1 MARFLH
7 RDRQKTIKK
16 TRYTMK
22 QIYYVIQTLLRGK
35 GSVLFKIVSLGLGLA
50 MSILLFARVAYEQS
64 YDTCFRD
71 YDRLYQVWS
80 QFIMNGEKNEA
91 QNMNMGPLAGAIL
104 ENFPKEVESA
114 TCTNRY
120 LASRL
125 LYYGNT
131 RFNESKLCA
140 DSLFFQTMGIEVLSG
155 NPVQDLQQPNVIY
168 LSKSLAQRM
177 FGGEDPIGKVI
188 SYNHERDLTVRGTY
202 ADLPDNTTVNAEAV
216 ISLPPAWAAQQ
227 MNYSWDGGDS
237 YFQYVR
243 LRQDVDVEAL
253 NARMEKMAEK
263 YLPARDSWSYT
274 AYIQPLRDTFRQQD
288 DVRRM
293 FTIMLTLGLS
303 ILFITALN
311 YALIS
316 ISSLSRRAKMVGVH
330 KCSGASGG
338 GIFGMFMLETLMV
351 VVLALVVM
359 FLLLWGFRDFVEDTA
374 ATKLTNLF
382 AGSRLWVPAATI
394 ALLLLVGGVLPGR
407 LFARIPVTQVFRRYT
422 EGKKGWKRPLLFVQ
436 FAGVAFICGLMCMVM
451 MQYHFVMS
459 KDMGFSTERIV
470 GTSLPFKTAKE
481 CDNAYNF
488 FRSLPYVEDLSS
500 AYGNPL
506 EGYSGCFITGENGE
520 SLFSARFDAC
530 MSNYYDLMGMK
541 LKEGRL
547 PRDNSEVVVNE
558 TFVNLMKWGN
568 DAVGRTVHTMG
579 ETSTVTGVLK
589 DFQINGFYAGP
600 MPYISFPTKQFN
612 NDLHFLLKEPFAE
625 NMQRLTK
632 DAAEA
637 FPDKNIDFTSMEEG
651 MNRMYNPVRVFR
663 NATVVAGVVMFF
675 IMLMGLLGYTADEVQ
690 RRSKEIAIRKV
701 NGAEASSI
709 LSLLG
714 RDVLWVA
721 GPAVLVG
728 VAASWYV
735 NSLWMEMFS
744 AQASMSA
751 VAYVLIGLIV
761 LAVIMACVLWKS
773 WRIANENPVLSIKS
787 E

>member
-1 MARFLH
+1 
-7 RDRQKTIKK
+7 
-16 TRYTMK
+16 MK

-50 MSILLFARVAYEQS
+50 MSILLLARVAYEQS

-120 LASRL
+120 LASWP

-131 RFNESKLCA
+131 HFNESKLCA

-227 MNYSWDGGDS
+227 MYYSWDGGDS

-470 GTSLPFKTAKE
+470 GTYLPFKTAKE

-488 FRSLPYVEDLSS
+488 FRSLPYVENLSS

-600 MPYISFPTKQFN
+600 MPYIGFPTKQFN
-612 NDLHFLLKEPFAE
+612 NGLHFLLKEPFAE
-625 NMQRLTK
+625 NLQRLTK

-637 FPDKNIDFTSMEEG
+637 FPDKTIDFTSMEEG
-651 MNRMYNPVRVFR
+651 MNMLYNPVRVFR

-744 AQASMSA
+744 AQASMST

>member
-1 MARFLH
+1 M
-7 RDRQKTIKK
+7 
-16 TRYTMK
+16 
-22 QIYYVIQTLLRGK
+22 
-35 GSVLFKIVSLGLGLA
+35 
-50 MSILLFARVAYEQS
+50 
-64 YDTCFRD
+64 
-71 YDRLYQVWS
+71 
-80 QFIMNGEKNEA
+80 
-91 QNMNMGPLAGAIL
+91 
-104 ENFPKEVESA
+104 
-114 TCTNRY
+114 
-120 LASRL
+120 
-125 LYYGNT
+125 
-131 RFNESKLCA
+131 
-140 DSLFFQTMGIEVLSG
+140 
-155 NPVQDLQQPNVIY
+155 
-168 LSKSLAQRM
+168 
-177 FGGEDPIGKVI
+177 
-188 SYNHERDLTVRGTY
+188 
-202 ADLPDNTTVNAEAV
+202 
-216 ISLPPAWAAQQ
+216 
-227 MNYSWDGGDS
+227 
-237 YFQYVR
+237 R
-243 LRQDVDVEAL
+243 LRPEVDVDDL
-253 NARMEKMAEK
+253 NARMKKMAEK

-274 AYIQPLRDTFRQQD
+274 AYVQPLRDTFRQQD

-330 KCSGASGG
+330 KCSGASGE
-338 GIFGMFMLETLMV
+338 GIFGMFMLETLV
-351 VVLALVVM
+351 VVALALGVM

-382 AGSRLWVPAATI
+382 EGSRLWVPAATVGV
-394 ALLLLVGGVLPGR
+394 LLLVGGVLPGR

-470 GTSLPFKTAKE
+470 ATYLPFKTAKE

-506 EGYSGCFITGENGE
+506 DGYSGCFITGENGE

-558 TFVNLMKWGN
+558 TFVGLMKWGK

-579 ETSTVTGVLK
+579 ETVTVTGVLK
-589 DFQINGFYAGP
+589 DFQINGFYAEP
-600 MPYISFPTKQFN
+600 MPYIGFKTRQFN
-612 NDLHFLLKEPFAE
+612 NGLHFLLKEPFAE
-625 NMQRLTK
+625 NLQRLTK

-637 FPDKNIDFTSMEEG
+637 FPDKTIDFTSMDEA
-651 MNRMYNPVRVFR
+651 MQTMYNPVRVFR
-663 NATVVAGVVMFF
+663 NATAVAGVVMFF

-709 LSLLG
+709 LRLLG
-714 RDVLWVA
+714 RDVLYVA
-721 GPAVLVG
+721 VPAVVIG
-728 VAASWYV
+728 VVASWYV
-735 NSLWMEMFS
+735 NSLWMDMFS

-751 VAYVLIGLIV
+751 AVYLLIGVAV
-761 LAVIMACVLWKS
+761 LAVITGCVLWKS

>member
-1 MARFLH
+1 M
-7 RDRQKTIKK
+7 RQIH
-16 TRYTMK
+16 
-22 QIYYVIQTLLRGK
+22 YVIQTLLRGR
-35 GSVLFKIVSLGLGLA
+35 GSIPFKVISLGLGLA

-80 QFIMNGEKNEA
+80 MFILDNEKNEP
-91 QNMNMGPLAGAIL
+91 QTMNMGPLAGAIL
-104 ENFPKEVESA
+104 ESFPKEVEGA
-114 TCTNRY
+114 TCTCRY
-120 LASRL
+120 LASWP
-125 LYYGNT
+125 LYYGDH
-131 RFNESKLCA
+131 RFDESKICA

-168 LSKSLAQRM
+168 LSKSLAERM
-177 FGGEDPIGKVI
+177 FGGEEPIGKVI
-188 SYNHERDLTVRGTY
+188 SYNHERDLTVRGTF
-202 ADLPDNTTVNAEAV
+202 ADLPDNTTVGADAV
-216 ISLPPAWAAQQ
+216 ISLPPAWAAMQA
-227 MNYSWDGGDS
+227 NYSWEGGDS
-237 YFQYVR
+237 YYQYVR
-243 LRQDVDVEAL
+243 LRPGVDVEAL
-253 NARMEKMAEK
+253 NARMEKMTEK

-274 AYIQPLRDTFRQQD
+274 AYVQPLRDTFRQQD

-351 VVLALVVM
+351 VALALGVM
-359 FLLLWGFRDFVEDTA
+359 FLLLWSFRDFVEDTA

-382 AGSRLWVPAATI
+382 EGSRLWVPAATVGV
-394 ALLLLVGGVLPGR
+394 LLLVGGVLPGR

-470 GTSLPFKTAKE
+470 GTYLPFKTAKE

-488 FRSLPYVEDLSS
+488 FRSLPYVEDLSA

-506 EGYSGCFITGENGE
+506 EGYSGCFINGE
-520 SLFSARFDAC
+520 DGNTLFSARFDAC
-530 MSNYYDLMGMK
+530 MANYYDLMGIR

-558 TFVNLMKWGN
+558 TFVNLMKWGK
-568 DAVGRTVHTMG
+568 DAVGHTVHTMG

-589 DFQINGFYAGP
+589 DFQINGFYAEP
-600 MPYISFPTKQFN
+600 MPYIGFMSRQFN
-612 NDLHFLLKEPFAE
+612 NGLHFLLKEPFAE
-625 NMQRLTK
+625 NLQRLTK

-637 FPDKNIDFTSMEEG
+637 FPDKTIDFTSMEEG
-651 MNRMYNPVRVFR
+651 MNMLYNPVRVFR
-663 NATVVAGVVMFF
+663 NATAVAGVVMFF

-709 LSLLG
+709 LRLLG
-714 RDVLWVA
+714 RDVLYVA
-721 GPAVLVG
+721 VPAVVIG

-735 NSLWMEMFS
+735 NSLWMDMFS

-751 VAYVLIGLIV
+751 AVYVLIGVAV
-761 LAVIMACVLWKS
+761 LAVITGCVLWKS

>member
-1 MARFLH
+1 M
-7 RDRQKTIKK
+7 RQIH
-16 TRYTMK
+16 
-22 QIYYVIQTLLRGK
+22 YVIQTLLRGK
-35 GSVLFKIVSLGLGLA
+35 GSIPFKVISLGLGLA

-71 YDRLYQVWS
+71 YNRIYQVWS
-80 QFIMNGEKNEA
+80 RFVMNGEKLEP
-91 QNMNMGPLAGAIL
+91 QTMNMGPLAGAIL
-104 ENFPKEVESA
+104 ESFPKEVEGA
-114 TCTNRY
+114 TCTCRY
-120 LASRL
+120 LASWP
-125 LYYGNT
+125 LYYGDH
-131 RFNESKLCA
+131 RFDERKLCA

-168 LSKSLAQRM
+168 LSKSLAERM
-177 FGGEDPIGKVI
+177 FGGEEPVGKVI
-188 SYNHERDLTVRGTY
+188 SYNHERDLTVRGTF
-202 ADLPDNTTVNAEAV
+202 ADLPDNTTVGADAV
-216 ISLPPAWAAQQ
+216 ISLPPAWAAKQ

-237 YFQYVR
+237 YYQYVR
-243 LRQDVDVEAL
+243 LRPGVDVEAL

-274 AYIQPLRDTFRQQD
+274 AYVQPLRDTFRQQD

-330 KCSGASGG
+330 KCSGASGE
-338 GIFGMFMLETLMV
+338 GIFGMFMLETLV
-351 VVLALVVM
+351 VVALALGVM

-382 AGSRLWVPAATI
+382 EGSRLWVPAATVGV
-394 ALLLLVGGVLPGR
+394 LLLVGGVLPGR

-470 GTSLPFKTAKE
+470 GTYLPFKTARE

-488 FRSLPYVEDLSS
+488 FRSLPYVEDLSA

-506 EGYSGCFITGENGE
+506 EGYSGCFINGE
-520 SLFSARFDAC
+520 DGNTLFSARFDAC
-530 MSNYYDLMGMK
+530 MANYYDLMGIR

-558 TFVNLMKWGN
+558 TFVGLMKWGK

-579 ETSTVTGVLK
+579 ETVTVTGVLK
-589 DFQINGFYAGP
+589 DFQINGFYAEP
-600 MPYISFPTKQFN
+600 MPYIGFTTRQFN
-612 NDLHFLLKEPFAE
+612 NGLHFLLKEPFAE
-625 NMQRLTK
+625 NLQRLTK

-637 FPDKNIDFTSMEEG
+637 FPDKTIDFTSMEEG

-663 NATVVAGVVMFF
+663 NATAVAGVVMFF

-709 LSLLG
+709 LRLLG
-714 RDVLWVA
+714 RDVLYVA
-721 GPAVLVG
+721 VPAVVIG
-728 VAASWYV
+728 IAASWYV
-735 NSLWMEMFS
+735 NSLWMDMFS

-751 VAYVLIGLIV
+751 AVYVLIGVAV
-761 LAVIMACVLWKS
+761 LAVITGCVLWKS

>member
-1 MARFLH
+1 
-7 RDRQKTIKK
+7 
-16 TRYTMK
+16 
-22 QIYYVIQTLLRGK
+22 
-35 GSVLFKIVSLGLGLA
+35 
-50 MSILLFARVAYEQS
+50 
-64 YDTCFRD
+64 
-71 YDRLYQVWS
+71 
-80 QFIMNGEKNEA
+80 
-91 QNMNMGPLAGAIL
+91 
-104 ENFPKEVESA
+104 
-114 TCTNRY
+114 
-120 LASRL
+120 
-125 LYYGNT
+125 
-131 RFNESKLCA
+131 
-140 DSLFFQTMGIEVLSG
+140 
-155 NPVQDLQQPNVIY
+155 
-168 LSKSLAQRM
+168 
-177 FGGEDPIGKVI
+177 
-188 SYNHERDLTVRGTY
+188 
-202 ADLPDNTTVNAEAV
+202 
-216 ISLPPAWAAQQ
+216 
-227 MNYSWDGGDS
+227 
-237 YFQYVR
+237 
-243 LRQDVDVEAL
+243 
-253 NARMEKMAEK
+253 MEKMAEK

-470 GTSLPFKTAKE
+470 GTYLPFKTAKE

-600 MPYISFPTKQFN
+600 MPYIGFPTKQFN
-612 NDLHFLLKEPFAE
+612 NGLHFLLKEPFAE
-625 NMQRLTK
+625 NLQRLTK

-637 FPDKNIDFTSMEEG
+637 FPDKTIDFTSMEEG
-651 MNRMYNPVRVFR
+651 MNMLYNPVRVFR
-663 NATVVAGVVMFF
+663 NATVVAGVVMLF

>member
-1 MARFLH
+1 M
-7 RDRQKTIKK
+7 
-16 TRYTMK
+16 
-22 QIYYVIQTLLRGK
+22 
-35 GSVLFKIVSLGLGLA
+35 
-50 MSILLFARVAYEQS
+50 
-64 YDTCFRD
+64 
-71 YDRLYQVWS
+71 
-80 QFIMNGEKNEA
+80 
-91 QNMNMGPLAGAIL
+91 
-104 ENFPKEVESA
+104 
-114 TCTNRY
+114 
-120 LASRL
+120 
-125 LYYGNT
+125 
-131 RFNESKLCA
+131 
-140 DSLFFQTMGIEVLSG
+140 
-155 NPVQDLQQPNVIY
+155 
-168 LSKSLAQRM
+168 
-177 FGGEDPIGKVI
+177 I
-188 SYNHERDLTVRGTY
+188 SYNHERDLTVRGTF
-202 ADLPDNTTVNAEAV
+202 ADLPDNTTVGADAV
-216 ISLPPAWAAQQ
+216 ISLPPAWAAKQ

-237 YFQYVR
+237 YCQYVR
-243 LRQDVDVEAL
+243 LRPEVDVDDL
-253 NARMEKMAEK
+253 NARMKKMAEK

-274 AYIQPLRDTFRQQD
+274 AYVQPLRDTFRQQD

-330 KCSGASGG
+330 KCSGASGE

-351 VVLALVVM
+351 VALALGVM

-382 AGSRLWVPAATI
+382 EGSRLWVPAATVGV
-394 ALLLLVGGVLPGR
+394 LLLVGGVLPGR

-459 KDMGFSTERIV
+459 KDMGFSTECIV
-470 GTSLPFKTAKE
+470 ATYLPFKTAKE

-488 FRSLPYVEDLSS
+488 FRSLPYVENLSS

-506 EGYSGCFITGENGE
+506 DGYSGCFITGENGE

-558 TFVNLMKWGN
+558 TFVNLMKWGK
-568 DAVGRTVHTMG
+568 DAVGHTVHTMG

-589 DFQINGFYAGP
+589 DFQINGFYAEP
-600 MPYISFPTKQFN
+600 MPYIGFMSRQFN
-612 NDLHFLLKEPFAE
+612 NGLHFLLKEPFAE
-625 NMQRLTK
+625 NLQRLTK

-637 FPDKNIDFTSMEEG
+637 FPDKTIDFTSMEEG
-651 MNRMYNPVRVFR
+651 MNMLYNPVRVFR
-663 NATVVAGVVMFF
+663 NATAVAGVVMFF

-709 LSLLG
+709 LRLLG
-714 RDVLWVA
+714 RDVLYVA
-721 GPAVLVG
+721 LPAVVIG

-735 NSLWMEMFS
+735 NSLWMDMFS

-751 VAYVLIGLIV
+751 AVYVLIGVAV
-761 LAVIMACVLWKS
+761 LAVITGCVLWKS

>member
-1 MARFLH
+1 M
-7 RDRQKTIKK
+7 RQIH
-16 TRYTMK
+16 
-22 QIYYVIQTLLRGK
+22 YVIQTLLRGK
-35 GSVLFKIVSLGLGLA
+35 GSIPFKVISLGLGLA

-80 QFIMNGEKNEA
+80 MFILDNEKNEP
-91 QNMNMGPLAGAIL
+91 QTMNMGPLAGAIL
-104 ENFPKEVESA
+104 ESFPKEVEGA
-114 TCTNRY
+114 TCTCRY
-120 LASRL
+120 LTSWP
-125 LYYGNT
+125 LYYGDH
-131 RFNESKLCA
+131 RFDERKLCA

-168 LSKSLAQRM
+168 LSQSLAERM
-177 FGGEDPIGKVI
+177 FGGEEPVGKVI
-188 SYNHERDLTVRGTY
+188 SYNHERDLTVRGTF
-202 ADLPDNTTVNAEAV
+202 ADLPDNTTVGADAV
-216 ISLPPAWAAQQ
+216 ISLPPAWAATQA
-227 MNYSWDGGDS
+227 NYSWEGGDS
-237 YFQYVR
+237 YYQYVR
-243 LRQDVDVEAL
+243 LRPGVDVEAL
-253 NARMEKMAEK
+253 NARMEKMTER
-263 YLPARDSWSYT
+263 YLPARDSWSYS
-274 AYIQPLRDTFRQQD
+274 AWVQPLRDTFRQQD

-330 KCSGASGG
+330 KCSGASGE
-338 GIFGMFMLETLMV
+338 GIFGMFMLETLV
-351 VVLALVVM
+351 VVALALGVM
-359 FLLLWGFRDFVEDTA
+359 FLLLWSFRDFVEDTA

-382 AGSRLWVPAATI
+382 EGSRLWVPAAT
-394 ALLLLVGGVLPGR
+394 AGVLLLVGGVLPGR

-459 KDMGFSTERIV
+459 KDMGFSTERIA
-470 GTSLPFKTAKE
+470 GTYLPFKTARE

-488 FRSLPYVEDLSS
+488 FRSLPYVEDLSA

-530 MSNYYDLMGMK
+530 MPNYYDLMGMK

-547 PRDNSEVVVNE
+547 PRDSSEVVVNE
-558 TFVNLMKWGN
+558 TFVSLMKWGK

-600 MPYISFPTKQFN
+600 MPYIGFKTRQFN
-612 NDLHFLLKEPFAE
+612 NGLHFLLKEPFAE
-625 NMQRLTK
+625 NLQRLTK

-637 FPDKNIDFTSMEEG
+637 FPDKTIDFTSMEEG
-651 MNRMYNPVRVFR
+651 MNMLYNPVRVFR
-663 NATVVAGVVMFF
+663 NATAVAGVVMFF

-701 NGAEASSI
+701 NGAEASDI
-709 LSLLG
+709 LRLLG
-714 RDVLWVA
+714 RDVLYVA
-721 GPAVLVG
+721 VPAVVIG
-728 VAASWYV
+728 VVASWYV
-735 NSLWMEMFS
+735 NSLWMDMFS
-744 AQASMSA
+744 AQASMS
-751 VAYVLIGLIV
+751 VFEYVLIGLAV
-761 LAVIMACVLWKS
+761 LAVIAGCVLWKS

>member
-1 MARFLH
+1 
-7 RDRQKTIKK
+7 
-16 TRYTMK
+16 
-22 QIYYVIQTLLRGK
+22 
-35 GSVLFKIVSLGLGLA
+35 
-50 MSILLFARVAYEQS
+50 
-64 YDTCFRD
+64 
-71 YDRLYQVWS
+71 
-80 QFIMNGEKNEA
+80 
-91 QNMNMGPLAGAIL
+91 
-104 ENFPKEVESA
+104 
-114 TCTNRY
+114 
-120 LASRL
+120 
-125 LYYGNT
+125 
-131 RFNESKLCA
+131 
-140 DSLFFQTMGIEVLSG
+140 
-155 NPVQDLQQPNVIY
+155 
-168 LSKSLAQRM
+168 
-177 FGGEDPIGKVI
+177 
-188 SYNHERDLTVRGTY
+188 
-202 ADLPDNTTVNAEAV
+202 
-216 ISLPPAWAAQQ
+216 
-227 MNYSWDGGDS
+227 
-237 YFQYVR
+237 
-243 LRQDVDVEAL
+243 
-253 NARMEKMAEK
+253 
-263 YLPARDSWSYT
+263 
-274 AYIQPLRDTFRQQD
+274 
-288 DVRRM
+288 
-293 FTIMLTLGLS
+293 MLTLGLS

-407 LFARIPVTQVFRRYT
+407 LFARIPVTQVFHRYT

-470 GTSLPFKTAKE
+470 GTYLPFKTAKE

-488 FRSLPYVEDLSS
+488 FRSLPYVENLSS

-568 DAVGRTVHTMG
+568 DAVGRTVHTKG

-625 NMQRLTK
+625 NLQRLTK

-637 FPDKNIDFTSMEEG
+637 FPDKTIDFTSMEEG

>member
-1 MARFLH
+1 M
-7 RDRQKTIKK
+7 RQIH
-16 TRYTMK
+16 
-22 QIYYVIQTLLRGK
+22 YVIQTLLRGR
-35 GSVLFKIVSLGLGLA
+35 GSIPFKVISLGLGLA

-80 QFIMNGEKNEA
+80 MFILDNEKNEP
-91 QNMNMGPLAGAIL
+91 QTMNMGPLAGAIL
-104 ENFPKEVESA
+104 ESFPKEVEGA
-114 TCTNRY
+114 TCTCRY
-120 LASRL
+120 LASWP
-125 LYYGNT
+125 LYYGDH
-131 RFNESKLCA
+131 RFDERKLCA

-168 LSKSLAQRM
+168 LSKSLAERM
-177 FGGEDPIGKVI
+177 FGGEEPIGKVI
-188 SYNHERDLTVRGTY
+188 SYNHERDLTVRGTF
-202 ADLPDNTTVNAEAV
+202 ADLPDNTTVGADAV
-216 ISLPPAWAAQQ
+216 ISLPPAWAATQA
-227 MNYSWDGGDS
+227 NYSWEGGDS
-237 YFQYVR
+237 YYQYVR
-243 LRQDVDVEAL
+243 LRPGVDVEAL
-253 NARMEKMAEK
+253 NARMEKMTEK
-263 YLPARDSWSYT
+263 YLPARDSWSYS
-274 AYIQPLRDTFRQQD
+274 AWVQPLRDTFRQQD

-351 VVLALVVM
+351 VALALGVM
-359 FLLLWGFRDFVEDTA
+359 FLLLWSFRDFVEDTA

-382 AGSRLWVPAATI
+382 EGSRLWVPAATVGV
-394 ALLLLVGGVLPGR
+394 LLLVGGVLPGR

-459 KDMGFSTERIV
+459 KDMGFNTKRIAVTYLTFEKAER
-470 GTSLPFKTAKE
+470 E
-481 CDNAYNF
+481 NAYNF
-488 FRSLPYVEDLSS
+488 FRSLPYVEDLSA

-506 EGYSGCFITGENGE
+506 DGYSGCFINGENGE

-558 TFVNLMKWGN
+558 TFVGLMKWGK

-579 ETSTVTGVLK
+579 ETVTVTGVLK

-600 MPYISFPTKQFN
+600 MPYIGFTTRQFN
-612 NDLHFLLKEPFAE
+612 NGLHFLLKEPFAE
-625 NMQRLTK
+625 NLQRLTK

-637 FPDKNIDFTSMEEG
+637 FPDKTIDFTSMEEG
-651 MNRMYNPVRVFR
+651 MNMLYNPVRVFR
-663 NATVVAGVVMFF
+663 NATAVAGVVMFF

-701 NGAEASSI
+701 NGAEASAI
-709 LSLLG
+709 LRLLG
-714 RDVLWVA
+714 RDVLYVA
-721 GPAVLVG
+721 GPAVAIG
-728 VAASWYV
+728 VVASWYV
-735 NSLWMEMFS
+735 NTLWMDMFT

-751 VAYVLIGLIV
+751 AVYVLIGVAV
-761 LAVIMACVLWKS
+761 LAVIIGCVLWKS
-773 WRIANENPVLSIKS
+773 WRIAGENPVLSLKS

>member
-1 MARFLH
+1 M
-7 RDRQKTIKK
+7 RQIH
-16 TRYTMK
+16 
-22 QIYYVIQTLLRGK
+22 YVIQTLLRGK
-35 GSVLFKIVSLGLGLA
+35 GSIPFKVISLGLGLA

-71 YDRLYQVWS
+71 YNRIYQVWS
-80 QFIMNGEKNEA
+80 RFVMNGEKLEP
-91 QNMNMGPLAGAIL
+91 QTMNMGPLAGAIL
-104 ENFPKEVESA
+104 ESFPKEVEGA
-114 TCTNRY
+114 TCTCRY
-120 LASRL
+120 LASWP
-125 LYYGNT
+125 LYYGNH
-131 RFNESKLCA
+131 RFNESKICA

-155 NPVQDLQQPNVIY
+155 NPVQDLQQPNIIY
-168 LSKSLAQRM
+168 LSKSLAERM
-177 FGGEDPIGKVI
+177 FGGEEPVGKVI
-188 SYNHERDLTVRGTY
+188 SYNHERDLTVRGTF
-202 ADLPDNTTVNAEAV
+202 ADLPDNTTVGADAV
-216 ISLPPAWAAQQ
+216 ISLPPAWAATQA
-227 MNYSWDGGDS
+227 NYSWEGGDS
-237 YFQYVR
+237 YYQYVR
-243 LRQDVDVEAL
+243 LRPGVDVEAL
-253 NARMEKMAEK
+253 NARMEKMTEK
-263 YLPARDSWSYT
+263 YLPARDSWSYS
-274 AYIQPLRDTFRQQD
+274 AWVQPLRDTFRQQD

-338 GIFGMFMLETLMV
+338 GIFGMFMLETLV
-351 VVLALVVM
+351 VVALALGVM

-382 AGSRLWVPAATI
+382 EGSRLWVPAAT
-394 ALLLLVGGVLPGR
+394 AGVLLLVGGVLPGR

-459 KDMGFSTERIV
+459 KDMGFNTKRIAVTYLTFEKAER
-470 GTSLPFKTAKE
+470 E
-481 CDNAYNF
+481 NAYNF
-488 FRSLPYVEDLSS
+488 FRSLPYVEDLSA

-506 EGYSGCFITGENGE
+506 DGYSGCFINGENGE

-547 PRDNSEVVVNE
+547 PRDSSEVVVNE
-558 TFVNLMKWGN
+558 TFVSLMKWGK

-600 MPYISFPTKQFN
+600 MPYIGFKTRQFN
-612 NDLHFLLKEPFAE
+612 NGLHFLLKEPFAE
-625 NMQRLTK
+625 NLQRLTK

-637 FPDKNIDFTSMEEG
+637 FPDKTIDFTSMEEG
-651 MNRMYNPVRVFR
+651 MNMLYNPVRVFR
-663 NATVVAGVVMFF
+663 NATAVAGVVMFF

-701 NGAEASSI
+701 NGAEASDI
-709 LSLLG
+709 LRLLG
-714 RDVLWVA
+714 RDVLYVA
-721 GPAVLVG
+721 VPAVVIG
-728 VAASWYV
+728 VVASWYV
-735 NSLWMEMFS
+735 NSLWMDMFS
-744 AQASMSA
+744 AQASMS
-751 VAYVLIGLIV
+751 VFEYVLIGLAV
-761 LAVIMACVLWKS
+761 LAVIAGCVLWKS

>member
-1 MARFLH
+1 M
-7 RDRQKTIKK
+7 
-16 TRYTMK
+16 
-22 QIYYVIQTLLRGK
+22 
-35 GSVLFKIVSLGLGLA
+35 
-50 MSILLFARVAYEQS
+50 AYEQS

-71 YDRLYQVWS
+71 YDRIYQVWS
-80 QFIMNGEKNEA
+80 QFIMNGETLEP
-91 QNMNMGPLAGAIL
+91 QNMNMGPLAGAIF
-104 ENFPKEVESA
+104 ENFPKEVEMA

-120 LASRL
+120 LASWP
-125 LYYGNT
+125 LYYGNH
-131 RFNESKLCA
+131 RFNESKICA

-168 LSKSLAQRM
+168 LSKSLAERM
-177 FGGEDPIGKVI
+177 F
-188 SYNHERDLTVRGTY
+188 RRGTHRKSDQLQPRTRPDRAGY
-202 ADLPDNTTVNAEAV
+202 LCRPARQYDRGGRCRHLAASRLGRQADELFV
-216 ISLPPAWAAQQ
+216 
-227 MNYSWDGGDS
+227 G
-237 YFQYVR
+237 R
-243 LRQDVDVEAL
+243 RVDVEDL
-253 NARMEKMAEK
+253 NARMKKMAEK

-274 AYIQPLRDTFRQQD
+274 AYVQPLRDTFRQQD

-330 KCSGASGG
+330 KCSGASGE

-351 VVLALVVM
+351 VALALGVM

-382 AGSRLWVPAATI
+382 EGSRLWVPAATVGV
-394 ALLLLVGGVLPGR
+394 LLLVGGVLPGR

-470 GTSLPFKTAKE
+470 ATYLPFKTAKE

-506 EGYSGCFITGENGE
+506 DGYSGCFITGENGE

-558 TFVNLMKWGN
+558 TFVNLMKWGK
-568 DAVGRTVHTMG
+568 DAVGHTVHTMG

-589 DFQINGFYAGP
+589 DFQINGFYAEP
-600 MPYISFPTKQFN
+600 MPYIGFMSRQFN
-612 NDLHFLLKEPFAE
+612 NGLHFLLKEPFAE
-625 NMQRLTK
+625 NLQRLTK

-637 FPDKNIDFTSMEEG
+637 FPDKTIDFTSMEEG
-651 MNRMYNPVRVFR
+651 MNMLYNPVRVFR
-663 NATVVAGVVMFF
+663 NATAVAGVVMFF

-709 LSLLG
+709 LRLLG
-714 RDVLWVA
+714 RDVLYVA
-721 GPAVLVG
+721 LPAVVIG

-735 NSLWMEMFS
+735 NSLWMDMFS

-751 VAYVLIGLIV
+751 AVYVLIGVAV
-761 LAVIMACVLWKS
+761 LAVITGCVLWKS

>member
-1 MARFLH
+1 M
-7 RDRQKTIKK
+7 RQIH
-16 TRYTMK
+16 
-22 QIYYVIQTLLRGK
+22 YVIQTLLRGR
-35 GSVLFKIVSLGLGLA
+35 GSIPFKVISLGLGLA

-80 QFIMNGEKNEA
+80 MFILDNEKNEP
-91 QNMNMGPLAGAIL
+91 QTMNMGPLAGAIL
-104 ENFPKEVESA
+104 ESFPKEVEGA
-114 TCTNRY
+114 TCTCRY
-120 LASRL
+120 LASWP
-125 LYYGNT
+125 LYYGDH
-131 RFNESKLCA
+131 RFDERKLCA

-168 LSKSLAQRM
+168 LSKSLAERM
-177 FGGEDPIGKVI
+177 FGGEEPIGKVI
-188 SYNHERDLTVRGTY
+188 SYNHERDLTVRGTF
-202 ADLPDNTTVNAEAV
+202 ADLPDNTTVGADAV
-216 ISLPPAWAAQQ
+216 ISLPPAWAATQA
-227 MNYSWDGGDS
+227 NYSWEGGDS
-237 YFQYVR
+237 YYQYVR
-243 LRQDVDVEAL
+243 LRPGVDVEAL
-253 NARMEKMAEK
+253 NARMEKMTEK
-263 YLPARDSWSYT
+263 YLPARDSWSYS
-274 AYIQPLRDTFRQQD
+274 AWVQPLRDTFRQQD

-351 VVLALVVM
+351 VALALGVM
-359 FLLLWGFRDFVEDTA
+359 FLLLWSFRDFVEDTA

-382 AGSRLWVPAATI
+382 EGSRLWVPAATVGV
-394 ALLLLVGGVLPGR
+394 LLLVGGVLPGR

-470 GTSLPFKTAKE
+470 GTYLPFKTAKE

-488 FRSLPYVEDLSS
+488 FRSLPYVEDLSA

-506 EGYSGCFITGENGE
+506 EGYSGCFINGE
-520 SLFSARFDAC
+520 DGNTLFSARFDAC
-530 MSNYYDLMGMK
+530 MANYYDLMGIR

-558 TFVNLMKWGN
+558 TFVSLMKWGKE
-568 DAVGRTVHTMG
+568 AVGRTVHTMG
-579 ETSTVTGVLK
+579 ETVTVTGVLK
-589 DFQINGFYAGP
+589 DFQINGFYAEP
-600 MPYISFPTKQFN
+600 MPYIGFTTRQFN

-625 NMQRLTK
+625 NLQRLTK
-632 DAAEA
+632 AAAEA
-637 FPDKNIDFTSMEEG
+637 FPDKTIDFTSMDEA
-651 MNRMYNPVRVFR
+651 MQTMYNPVRVFR
-663 NATVVAGVVMFF
+663 NATAVAGVVMFF

-701 NGAEASSI
+701 NGAEASAI
-709 LSLLG
+709 LRLLG
-714 RDVLWVA
+714 RDVLYVA
-721 GPAVLVG
+721 GPAVAIG
-728 VAASWYV
+728 VVASWYV
-735 NSLWMEMFS
+735 NTLWMDMFT

-751 VAYVLIGLIV
+751 AVYVLIGVAV
-761 LAVIMACVLWKS
+761 LAVIIGCVLWKS
-773 WRIANENPVLSIKS
+773 WRIAGENPVLSLKS

>member
-1 MARFLH
+1 M
-7 RDRQKTIKK
+7 RQIH
-16 TRYTMK
+16 
-22 QIYYVIQTLLRGK
+22 YVIQTLLRGR
-35 GSVLFKIVSLGLGLA
+35 GSIPFKVISLGLGLA

-80 QFIMNGEKNEA
+80 MFILDNEKNEP
-91 QNMNMGPLAGAIL
+91 QTMNMGPLAGAIL
-104 ENFPKEVESA
+104 ESFPKEVEGA
-114 TCTNRY
+114 TCTCRY
-120 LASRL
+120 LASWP
-125 LYYGNT
+125 LYYGDH
-131 RFNESKLCA
+131 RFDERKLCA

-168 LSKSLAQRM
+168 LSKSLAERM
-177 FGGEDPIGKVI
+177 FGGEEAIGKVV
-188 SYNHERDLTVRGTY
+188 SYNHERDLTVRGTF
-202 ADLPDNTTVNAEAV
+202 ADLPDNTTVGADAV
-216 ISLPPAWAAQQ
+216 ISLPPAWAATQA
-227 MNYSWDGGDS
+227 NYSWEGGDS
-237 YFQYVR
+237 YYQYVR
-243 LRQDVDVEAL
+243 LRPGVDVEAL
-253 NARMEKMAEK
+253 NARMEKMTEK
-263 YLPARDSWSYT
+263 YLPARDSWSYS
-274 AYIQPLRDTFRQQD
+274 AWVQPLRDTFRQQD

-351 VVLALVVM
+351 VALALGVM
-359 FLLLWGFRDFVEDTA
+359 FLLLWSFRDFVEDTA

-382 AGSRLWVPAATI
+382 EGSRLWVPAATVGV
-394 ALLLLVGGVLPGR
+394 LLLVGGVLPGR

-470 GTSLPFKTAKE
+470 GTYLPFKTAKE

-488 FRSLPYVEDLSS
+488 FRSLPYVEDLSA

-506 EGYSGCFITGENGE
+506 EGYSGCFINGE
-520 SLFSARFDAC
+520 DGNTLFSARFDAC
-530 MSNYYDLMGMK
+530 MANYYDLMGIR

-558 TFVNLMKWGN
+558 TFVGLMKWGKE
-568 DAVGRTVHTMG
+568 AVGRTVHTMG
-579 ETSTVTGVLK
+579 ETVTVTGVLK
-589 DFQINGFYAGP
+589 DFQINGFYAEP
-600 MPYISFPTKQFN
+600 MPYIGFTTRQFN

-625 NMQRLTK
+625 NLQRLTK
-632 DAAEA
+632 AAAEA
-637 FPDKNIDFTSMEEG
+637 FPDKTIDFTSMDEA
-651 MNRMYNPVRVFR
+651 MQTMYNPVRVFR
-663 NATVVAGVVMFF
+663 NATAVAGVVMFF

-701 NGAEASSI
+701 NGAEASAI
-709 LSLLG
+709 LRLLG
-714 RDVLWVA
+714 RDVLYVA
-721 GPAVLVG
+721 GPAVAIG
-728 VAASWYV
+728 VVASWYV
-735 NSLWMEMFS
+735 NTLWMDMFT

-751 VAYVLIGLIV
+751 AVYVLIGVAV
-761 LAVIMACVLWKS
+761 LAVIIGCVLWKS
-773 WRIANENPVLSIKS
+773 WRIAGENPVLSLKS

>member
-1 MARFLH
+1 
-7 RDRQKTIKK
+7 
-16 TRYTMK
+16 
-22 QIYYVIQTLLRGK
+22 
-35 GSVLFKIVSLGLGLA
+35 
-50 MSILLFARVAYEQS
+50 
-64 YDTCFRD
+64 
-71 YDRLYQVWS
+71 
-80 QFIMNGEKNEA
+80 
-91 QNMNMGPLAGAIL
+91 
-104 ENFPKEVESA
+104 
-114 TCTNRY
+114 
-120 LASRL
+120 
-125 LYYGNT
+125 
-131 RFNESKLCA
+131 
-140 DSLFFQTMGIEVLSG
+140 
-155 NPVQDLQQPNVIY
+155 
-168 LSKSLAQRM
+168 
-177 FGGEDPIGKVI
+177 
-188 SYNHERDLTVRGTY
+188 
-202 ADLPDNTTVNAEAV
+202 
-216 ISLPPAWAAQQ
+216 

-237 YFQYVR
+237 YCQYVR
-243 LRQDVDVEAL
+243 LRPGVDVEAL
-253 NARMEKMAEK
+253 NARMKKMAEK

-274 AYIQPLRDTFRQQD
+274 AYVQPLRDTFRQQD

-330 KCSGASGG
+330 KCSGASGE
-338 GIFGMFMLETLMV
+338 GIFGMFMLETLV
-351 VVLALVVM
+351 VVALALGVM

-382 AGSRLWVPAATI
+382 EGSRLWVPAATVGV
-394 ALLLLVGGVLPGR
+394 LLLVGGVLPGR

-459 KDMGFSTERIV
+459 KDMGFSTERIA
-470 GTSLPFKTAKE
+470 GTYLPFKTARE

-488 FRSLPYVEDLSS
+488 FRSLPYVEDLSA

-506 EGYSGCFITGENGE
+506 EGYSGCFINGE
-520 SLFSARFDAC
+520 DGNTLFSARFDAC
-530 MSNYYDLMGMK
+530 MANYYDLMGIR

-558 TFVNLMKWGN
+558 TFVGLMKWGKE
-568 DAVGRTVHTMG
+568 AVGRTVHTMG
-579 ETSTVTGVLK
+579 ETVTVTGVLK
-589 DFQINGFYAGP
+589 DFQINGFYAEP
-600 MPYISFPTKQFN
+600 MPYIGFTTRQFN

-625 NMQRLTK
+625 NLQRLTK
-632 DAAEA
+632 AAAEA
-637 FPDKNIDFTSMEEG
+637 FPDKTIDFTSMDEG
-651 MNRMYNPVRVFR
+651 MNMLYNPVRVFR
-663 NATVVAGVVMFF
+663 NATAVAGVVMFF

-709 LSLLG
+709 LRLLG
-714 RDVLWVA
+714 RDVLYVA
-721 GPAVLVG
+721 GPAVAIG
-728 VAASWYV
+728 VVASWYV
-735 NSLWMEMFS
+735 NTLWMDMFT

-751 VAYVLIGLIV
+751 AVYVLIGVAV
-761 LAVIMACVLWKS
+761 LAVIIGCVLWKS

>member
-1 MARFLH
+1 
-7 RDRQKTIKK
+7 
-16 TRYTMK
+16 MK

-104 ENFPKEVESA
+104 ENFPKEIESA

-120 LASRL
+120 LASWP

-227 MNYSWDGGDS
+227 VNYSWDGGDS

-243 LRQDVDVEAL
+243 LRPDVDVEAL

-274 AYIQPLRDTFRQQD
+274 ANIQPLRDTFRQQD

-359 FLLLWGFRDFVEDTA
+359 FFLLWGFRDFVEDTA

-470 GTSLPFKTAKE
+470 GTYLPFKRPRSATTLTTSSAVCLMSKTSPPLMATRWKAIAAVSSPEKTAK
-481 CDNAYNF
+481 
-488 FRSLPYVEDLSS
+488 
-500 AYGNPL
+500 
-506 EGYSGCFITGENGE
+506 
-520 SLFSARFDAC
+520 AC
-530 MSNYYDLMGMK
+530 S
-541 LKEGRL
+541 
-547 PRDNSEVVVNE
+547 PP
-558 TFVNLMKWGN
+558 
-568 DAVGRTVHTMG
+568 A
-579 ETSTVTGVLK
+579 ST
-589 DFQINGFYAGP
+589 
-600 MPYISFPTKQFN
+600 
-612 NDLHFLLKEPFAE
+612 
-625 NMQRLTK
+625 
-632 DAAEA
+632 
-637 FPDKNIDFTSMEEG
+637 
-651 MNRMYNPVRVFR
+651 
-663 NATVVAGVVMFF
+663 
-675 IMLMGLLGYTADEVQ
+675 
-690 RRSKEIAIRKV
+690 
-701 NGAEASSI
+701 
-709 LSLLG
+709 
-714 RDVLWVA
+714 
-721 GPAVLVG
+721 PA
-728 VAASWYV
+728 
-735 NSLWMEMFS
+735 
-744 AQASMSA
+744 
-751 VAYVLIGLIV
+751 
-761 LAVIMACVLWKS
+761 
-773 WRIANENPVLSIKS
+773 
-787 E
+787 

>member
-1 MARFLH
+1 M
-7 RDRQKTIKK
+7 RQIH
-16 TRYTMK
+16 
-22 QIYYVIQTLLRGK
+22 YVIQTLLRGK
-35 GSVLFKIVSLGLGLA
+35 GSIPFKVISLGLGLA

-80 QFIMNGEKNEA
+80 MFILDNEKNEP
-91 QNMNMGPLAGAIL
+91 QTMNMGPLAGAIL
-104 ENFPKEVESA
+104 ESFPKEVEGA
-114 TCTNRY
+114 TCTCRY
-120 LASRL
+120 LASWP
-125 LYYGNT
+125 LYYGDH
-131 RFNESKLCA
+131 RFDERKLCA

-168 LSKSLAQRM
+168 LSKSLAERM
-177 FGGEDPIGKVI
+177 FGGEEPIGKVI

-202 ADLPDNTTVNAEAV
+202 ADLPDNTTVGADAV
-216 ISLPPAWAAQQ
+216 ISLPPAWAATQA
-227 MNYSWDGGDS
+227 NYSWEGGDS
-237 YFQYVR
+237 YYQYVR
-243 LRQDVDVEAL
+243 LRPGVDVEAL
-253 NARMEKMAEK
+253 NARMEKMTEK
-263 YLPARDSWSYT
+263 YLPARDSWSYS
-274 AYIQPLRDTFRQQD
+274 AWVQPLRDTFRQQD

-351 VVLALVVM
+351 VALALGVM

-382 AGSRLWVPAATI
+382 EGSRLWVPAAT
-394 ALLLLVGGVLPGR
+394 AGVLLLVGGVLPGR

-470 GTSLPFKTAKE
+470 ATYLPFKTAKE

-488 FRSLPYVEDLSS
+488 FRSLPYVEDLSA
-500 AYGNPL
+500 AYGDPL
-506 EGYSGCFITGENGE
+506 DGYSGCFITGENGE

-558 TFVNLMKWGN
+558 TFVGLMKWGKE
-568 DAVGRTVHTMG
+568 AVGRTVHTMG

-589 DFQINGFYAGP
+589 DFQINGFYAEP
-600 MPYISFPTKQFN
+600 MPYIGFMSRQFN
-612 NDLHFLLKEPFAE
+612 NGLHFLLKEPFAE
-625 NMQRLTK
+625 NLQRLTK

-637 FPDKNIDFTSMEEG
+637 FPSSIDFTSMEEG
-651 MNRMYNPVRVFR
+651 MNMLYNPVRVFR
-663 NATVVAGVVMFF
+663 NATAVAGVVMFF

-709 LSLLG
+709 LRLLG
-714 RDVLWVA
+714 RDVLYVA
-721 GPAVLVG
+721 VPAVVIG
-728 VAASWYV
+728 IAASWYV
-735 NSLWMEMFS
+735 NSLWMDMFS

-751 VAYVLIGLIV
+751 AVYVLIGVAV
-761 LAVIMACVLWKS
+761 LAVITGCVLWKS